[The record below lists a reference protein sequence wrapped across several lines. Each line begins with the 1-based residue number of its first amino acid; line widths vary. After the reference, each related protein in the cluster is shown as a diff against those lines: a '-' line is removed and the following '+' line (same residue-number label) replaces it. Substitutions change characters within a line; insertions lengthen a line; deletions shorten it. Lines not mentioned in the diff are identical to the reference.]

1 MRPGGPGRY
10 AVAREALMKAM
21 IIGMA
26 AIVLS
31 GPANAGDGQAPP
43 LRFKAIHVPVIRS
56 GRALRSESL
65 LLTEVSIKEIERATP
80 ARVVASFDQADLV
93 LDMTM
98 EPSRSPNPDR
108 DRLAGPAA
116 RAIAIKVIAP
126 KAVTRADALLVRELL
141 TKAIERETPHRVVER
156 DSRGDLVLSVRLT
169 PAPLVE
175 D

>member
-1 MRPGGPGRY
+1 
-10 AVAREALMKAM
+10 MKAI

-26 AIVLS
+26 AIALS
-31 GPANAGDGQAPP
+31 GPANAGDGQELP
-43 LRFKAIHVPVIRS
+43 LGFKAIHVPVIRS

-65 LLTEVSIKEIERATP
+65 RLTEVSIKEIERATP
-80 ARVVASFDQADLV
+80 ARVVTSFDEADLV

-108 DRLAGPAA
+108 NRAAGPAA
-116 RAIAIKVIAP
+116 RAIAIKVIVP
-126 KAVTRADALLVRELL
+126 KSVTRADALLIREVL
-141 TKAIERETPHRVVER
+141 TKAIQRETMHRVVEQ
-156 DSRGDLVLSVRLT
+156 DAKGDLVLSVRLT